1 MTWGNEKHMRETI
14 AARRAENV
22 RMRAE
27 GAKWREIA
35 AALGYGS
42 LQHAR
47 VDWIRA
53 QKTLSNSGEMFRNDE
68 ARPNHKPRPD
78 MTPSKRG
85 TVP

>member
-22 RMRAE
+22 RMRAD

-47 VDWIRA
+47 VDWLRA
-53 QKTLSNSGEMFRNDE
+53 QKSLANGGEMFTNDE
-68 ARPNHKPRPD
+68 ARQPASPRPA
-78 MTPSKRG
+78 
-85 TVP
+85 